1 MTTLR
6 LASPEFAIDCSFAW
20 TRSSWYLS
28 QLPLNQS
35 SSWRE
40 QQLSW
45 VQSKSLYGLSGR
57 CEHEHAM

>member
-6 LASPEFAIDCSFAW
+6 LASPEFAIDCRFAW

-45 VQSKSLYGLSGR
+45 VQSKSL
-57 CEHEHAM
+57 